1 MLRRTTIWL
10 AGLWSLLFGTAAHA
24 LSLGDIE
31 VYSALNQP
39 LEAEI
44 MLTSVRPGETEG
56 MLVKLASEEAFTQA
70 GVDRPFYLTKLKF
83 QLSNKPD
90 GTPYILVT
98 TDNPVREPFL
108 SFLIDI
114 DWPRGRLVREYTVL
128 LDPPVFTSTGQIS
141 PQASAA
147 AALPALDDA
156 DTSGEPALIQRDTG
170 DADALSELPD
180 IEMID
185 ETGGAEATAIDFD
198 PAPAENTAFAEVPVE
213 DIPAGDVSAEDIPS
227 ADSWVEAS
235 PQEEIPEQIPVEEA
249 GSANDIAAADVSGDW
264 NDRLEQQSLPDI
276 DFTFDETL
284 PYDAARTEALLAEFG
299 ISLESM
305 GASSGEESSEQADRA
320 DTYEVKDGDTL
331 WEIANRHKDADVSV
345 QQAMLA
351 ILQYNPNGFI
361 RNNINDVKKGFVLR
375 MPEREAMLQISRE
388 EAIAEARRQ
397 YALWREYRGELVGI
411 SSAPQDAVAADRL
424 AQSGAAAA
432 GSSGQLTILAPGRDA
447 ESTARASG
455 AQEGEEQGS
464 ATRLDLQ
471 LAREQLEAERLEKA
485 ELQSRL
491 TDLTGQ
497 IEKMQRLLTLKD
509 EQLAKLQE
517 RLRQLEA
524 TAATPAGT
532 QAIPGEPQGQ
542 TQQETKPAE
551 SPIPADSAAVKQAV
565 PGAAP
570 PKIETKPDM
579 SASAPD
585 LSGAA
590 QRPDAATADATNDTP
605 APTGLEKLDE
615 TQDKISLQPEA
626 DTEQP
631 AAVADSQTKKPK
643 PKIKAKP
650 LTEDAPKGA
659 KSFFERLEDALQPV
673 QGFVRNLA
681 SGLPAPYNKMADDLL
696 STPAGFGIL
705 AALLLLIPVLL
716 IVLLRSVSKSKDKVS
731 KPKKS
736 KPAKVII
743 GAPDHL
749 ETPHEH
755 VETAKFKAKKASL
768 GERLRKAFAPFAA
781 LLAKKPK
788 PAKASAEEEEAI
800 ENETPGAAEDL
811 ATAVQEAAVEVKS
824 KTKPQQ
830 AAPDVGHGETV
841 KVKSAPAKPAQ
852 QSAPAPAPEEEI
864 SDDTTAEA
872 DVYLAYGLFDQAEE
886 LLKHALAS
894 NPGATHYRGKLLETY
909 FAAGKKDDFEQLAS
923 ELHKAIGNRPSRIWD
938 KAVAMG
944 KEIAPSNPLFSGAAD
959 TGLKAS
965 DFAPAKPA
973 TADLDL
979 GEAGG
984 ATTPDIDFGEVGATE
999 TALDLDISGAFDKT
1013 VIADDKT
1020 MIADD
1025 STMIADD
1032 STMIADDSTMIAD
1045 DKTMIADDSTLLVD
1059 ETSLNTPKAKD
1070 VTDSELNIDFDADE
1084 LGLGSELEDADSGGA
1099 PDAES
1104 TMAMDIGLDI
1114 ENIDGITDVD
1124 TNSSSLGKSA
1134 GDDLIAELG
1143 GDDSELSLEGVSS
1156 DTEFDLPE
1164 DDDTIIDAGDDTMSG
1179 DSAAEDEVST
1189 KLDLARAYMD
1199 MGDYD
1204 GASSTLEEV
1213 LSEGND
1219 KQKREAEEL
1228 LDQIN

>member
-10 AGLWSLLFGTAAHA
+10 AGLWSLVFGTAAHA

-44 MLTSVRPGETEG
+44 MLASVRPGETDG
-56 MLVKLASEEAFTQA
+56 MLIRLASEEAFAQA
-70 GVDRPFYLTKLKF
+70 GVDRPFYLTKIKF
-83 QLSNKPD
+83 QLANKPD
-90 GTPYILVT
+90 GTQYILVT

-108 SFLIDI
+108 SFLVDI
-114 DWPRGRLVREYTVL
+114 DWPRGHLVREYTVL
-128 LDPPVFTSTGQIS
+128 LDPPVFTSTGQMTS
-141 PQASAA
+141 PALVAE
-147 AALPALDDA
+147 ALPEPA
-156 DTSGEPALIQRDTG
+156 DTDAAGEPALIQRDTG
-170 DADALSELPD
+170 DADALVTELPD

-185 ETGGAEATAIDFD
+185 ETGGIAATETDL
-198 PAPAENTAFAEVPVE
+198 TAADTTGFAEMP
-213 DIPAGDVSAEDIPS
+213 AEDIPPAGAAEDVFGETFPEEEMPEAASIETES
-227 ADSWVEAS
+227 ADAGLM
-235 PQEEIPEQIPVEEA
+235 
-249 GSANDIAAADVSGDW
+249 GSAGDLSA
-264 NDRLEQQSLPDI
+264 RLEQQPLPDI

-284 PYDAARTEALLAEFG
+284 PYDAARTESLLAEFG
-299 ISLESM
+299 ISLE
-305 GASSGEESSEQADRA
+305 GIGTSSREQPADLAMDRG
-320 DTYEVKDGDTL
+320 DSYEVQAGDTL
-331 WEIANRHKDADVSV
+331 WEIAGRHKDADVSV

-351 ILQYNPNGFI
+351 ILRYNPNGFI

-375 MPEREAMLQISRE
+375 IPEREAMLEISRQ
-388 EAIAEARRQ
+388 EAVAEAQRQ

-411 SSAPQDAVAADRL
+411 SSARQDAVAADRL
-424 AQSGAAAA
+424 AQSDTAA
-432 GSSGQLTILAPGRDA
+432 GAGGSGGQLTILAPGRDA

-455 AQEGEEQGS
+455 AQEGEEKGS

-471 LAREQLEAERLEKA
+471 LAREQLEAERLEKV

-491 TDLTGQ
+491 ADLTGQ
-497 IEKMQRLLTLKD
+497 IEKMQRLLSLKD
-509 EQLAKLQE
+509 DQLAKLQE

-524 TAATPAGT
+524 AAAAPTPAPAVP
-532 QAIPGEPQGQ
+532 QEPQAKT
-542 TQQETKPAE
+542 TQE
-551 SPIPADSAAVKQAV
+551 STPGAGSAADNTTAKRALS
-565 PGAAP
+565 AEEP
-570 PKIETKPDM
+570 PLEIEAKPDV
-579 SASAPD
+579 SVLAPDLTGTAPQPDTSTLDTTKDASAPGD
-585 LSGAA
+585 I
-590 QRPDAATADATNDTP
+590 
-605 APTGLEKLDE
+605 EKLNESPDI
-615 TQDKISLQPEA
+615 TLQPEVDA
-626 DTEQP
+626 DQP
-631 AAVADSQTKKPK
+631 VVADSKAKKPK
-643 PKIKAKP
+643 PKTKAQP
-650 LTEDAPKGA
+650 VTEDAPKGA
-659 KSFFERLEDALQPV
+659 KSFFERLEAVVQPV
-673 QGFVRNLA
+673 QGFVRDLA

-696 STPAGFGIL
+696 ATPAGLGIV
-705 AALLLLIPVLL
+705 AALLILVPVLL
-716 IVLLRSVSKSKDKVS
+716 ITLLRGVARSRDQVK

-749 ETPHEH
+749 ETPE
-755 VETAKFKAKKASL
+755 EQLQTAKFAAPKKAGTVSL
-768 GERLRKAFAPFAA
+768 GDRLKKAFAPFAA
-781 LLAKKPK
+781 LLVKKPK
-788 PAKASAEEEEAI
+788 PAKATAEEEEAADSDL
-800 ENETPGAAEDL
+800 AAEEDL

-824 KTKPQQ
+824 RAKPRP
-830 AAPDVGHGETV
+830 ATLDVDHGETV
-841 KVKSAPAKPAQ
+841 KVKSTPAKPVQ
-852 QSAPAPAPEEEI
+852 QSTSTPALEEEI

-909 FAAGKKDDFEQLAS
+909 FAAGKKDDFEQLAA
-923 ELHKAIGNRPSRIWD
+923 ELHKSIGNRSSRIWD

-984 ATTPDIDFGEVGATE
+984 ATTPDIDFGEAGATE

-1032 STMIADDSTMIAD
+1032 RTMIADDNTM
-1045 DKTMIADDSTLLVD
+1045 LVD
-1059 ETSLNTPKAKD
+1059 ETSLDSLKPKD

-1084 LGLGSELEDADSGGA
+1084 LGLGSELEDADNAGA
-1099 PDAES
+1099 VDPES

-1124 TNSSSLGKSA
+1124 TGSGSFGKSA

-1143 GDDSELSLEGVSS
+1143 GDDSELSLEGVST

-1164 DDDTIIDAGDDTMSG
+1164 DDDTLIDAGDDTVSG
-1179 DSAAEDEVST
+1179 DSGAEDEVST

-1213 LSEGND
+1213 LSEGSD